1 MGGFHKCSH
10 WIEEL
15 KNPIQLS
22 QDDVSKDLYRFA
34 HAFPIE
40 FIPYKTENQHKIE
53 NMSRKITKVQI
64 EKHKLSKDI

>member
-53 NMSRKITKVQI
+53 NMS
-64 EKHKLSKDI
+64 